1 MNSPD
6 SIFEIHV
13 QVNASHEGLAKI
25 TGMAKDLITSVEKVV
40 SMFEKIAPLIK
51 MAAALRGQKASD
63 Q

>member
-1 MNSPD
+1 MTKPEPV
-6 SIFEIHV
+6 FEIHV
-13 QVNASHEGLAKI
+13 SVSVSDDGLAGI
-25 TGMAKDLITSVEKVV
+25 TSKAKDLITSVEKVV